1 MTIKEFFEHYNNAL
15 RSKFEKKSEDEFKS
29 FTTWIQC
36 VTHFEIEKQ
45 FESVHTNSMFKEF
58 QRELIEKLYY
68 EVTSVEGKNE
78 LFDIVEDRVV
88 GDA

>member
-1 MTIKEFFEHYNNAL
+1 MTLKQIFEHHNNAL

-36 VTHFEIEKQ
+36 VTHFKIEKQ
-45 FESVHTNSMFKEF
+45 FQSVYTNSMFKEF

-68 EVTSVEGKNE
+68 EVTSVEEKNG
-78 LFDIVEDRVV
+78 LFDMVEDRMF